1 MLFFSSEKPKVIIET
16 PTSSIVQNNI
26 PVFLPPSLENKMYS
40 SSYSY
45 SNPLTG
51 AYSTT
56 HQNEYKYNVTKY
68 TTNPHNSRNVE
79 YIKTIDSP
87 TELYYETIPLK
98 TNTNNIFEINPSKE
112 ESNKITYN
120 PRIEVYSTSDFVIIM
135 MNLPGV
141 SKENL
146 NVELE
151 KGLLKICGNKYKPK
165 IEELEKTNEYHTK
178 IIERTSEYYFCKI
191 FQMPPAFSEGQSIS
205 CTLKDGELVLKI
217 LASELKTQKKVIQV
231 TS

>member
-1 MLFFSSEKPKVIIET
+1 
-16 PTSSIVQNNI
+16 
-26 PVFLPPSLENKMYS
+26 
-40 SSYSY
+40 
-45 SNPLTG
+45 
-51 AYSTT
+51 
-56 HQNEYKYNVTKY
+56 
-68 TTNPHNSRNVE
+68 
-79 YIKTIDSP
+79 
-87 TELYYETIPLK
+87 
-98 TNTNNIFEINPSKE
+98 
-112 ESNKITYN
+112 
-120 PRIEVYSTSDFVIIM
+120 M
-135 MNLPGV
+135 MNIPGV

-165 IEELEKTNEYHTK
+165 IEELEKNNEYHTK
-178 IIERTSEYYFCKI
+178 IIERVSEYYFCKI